1 MGLNTLNS
9 NYSDGDEIEASH
21 SRQLIQAL
29 NGVFAPRNN
38 QGIVSGGQ
46 DLGALSAFWEN
57 LYIRR
62 IITENGAIDFSQ
74 LQAIASGIISGP
86 QRALSTFPDFARF
99 EGRIATIDGSATS
112 VVVSINGQVRTIT
125 NEISSTQLSLGS
137 TNDTVQVNS
146 TRYNG
151 SDPYAGEDSSEIPLD
166 NFGGLSAQKIGQAT
180 GYRTPQG
187 TIGFG
192 HLTSNSLIDCNN
204 AYFFNGSGL
213 PIYRGGSN
221 TGDDLSQGISNND
234 NILLLS
240 TGWIFY
246 DIGGVLDITYRQ
258 PIYSFSQPNNPQE
271 GDYWFNLGTKRWNR
285 RDAAQFTVVDRNPMA
300 IAVSDETGI
309 VGIRPFDFVRTY
321 LGENNLQLELDGTD
335 AVQTTKPCGVV
346 SIAGETITDL
356 SRQRIVQGANNAP
369 NVTITQGS
377 VYEVYRA
384 SNGRFFLDPTKALN
398 IPEKS
403 GRYHPFHNW
412 RSLGLVSTAS
422 DSTDFDLVFS
432 SFGFQEKFQGFSG
445 EFTSANSAHI
455 SGNRAASTRE
465 TTYAPSDSRDT
476 LFLDILSDGHTPLL
490 VSIQP
495 KRISSLTSSEDDIGS
510 IAIQATGLIYYFGII
525 FDRNG
530 ENTEESRE
538 IIYRSTCFSGSNEFL
553 QQFSVKR
560 IFPLGKHRIAFQFLD
575 RSTSTATI
583 RSPEISVSK
592 Q

>member
-99 EGRIATIDGSATS
+99 EGRTATIDGSATS

-125 NEISSTQLSLGS
+125 NEVSSTQLSLGS

-151 SDPYAGEDSSEIPLD
+151 LDPYAGEDSSEIPLD

-335 AVQTTKPCGVV
+335 AIQTTKPCGVV

-356 SRQRIVQGANNAP
+356 SRQRIAQGANNAP

-398 IPEKS
+398 IPEKA

-422 DSTDFDLVFS
+422 DSTDFDSVFS
-432 SFGFQEKFQGFSG
+432 SFGYVNQFRD
-445 EFTSANSAHI
+445 FT
-455 SGNRAASTRE
+455 GNYLSTVNPDGGTVGARDRTVFATRE
-465 TTYAPSDSRDT
+465 ENGEEEV
-476 LFLDILSDGHTPLL
+476 FFEILSDGITTQQLALRGSPPSLATSPGGGEFQFNSGAETFL
-490 VSIQP
+490 GIMIQNP
-495 KRISSLTSSEDDIGS
+495 DG
-510 IAIQATGLIYYFGII
+510 Q
-525 FDRNG
+525 
-530 ENTEESRE
+530 RE
-538 IIYRSTCFSGSNEFL
+538 ILTQSKLLSGSAVARPVVEMTINHTLRFGKSL
-553 QQFSVKR
+553 LGIKNLR
-560 IFPLGKHRIAFQFLD
+560 I
-575 RSTSTATI
+575 TSTAI
-583 RSPEISVSK
+583 AISDFRILAEK